1 MSKKIYVHVADD
13 HKIVIEG
20 IIAVINTD
28 KDIEINGYS
37 LTGKEVVE
45 WFAIKENKADVLILD
60 ITMPVYDGFEVLTR
74 LRKRH
79 RRQKIII
86 LSSYDDVGIVKEVLE
101 LGAVGYITKNNAGEH
116 IIAAIK
122 AVSQGEKYFS
132 PDVQQI
138 LIKDAINETVKGKTT
153 DDLILESLSEREIE
167 VLKLIAK
174 EYSTAEISDK
184 LSLSE
189 NTIET
194 HRRNLLKKLEV
205 KNSVGLAMYAVKNNI
220 V

>member
-132 PDVQQI
+132 PDIQQI

>member
-37 LTGKEVVE
+37 LTGKEVIDWISV
-45 WFAIKENKADVLILD
+45 KENKADVLILD
-60 ITMPVYDGFEVLTR
+60 INMPVYDGFEVLTR

-79 RRQKIII
+79 KRQKVIV
-86 LSSYDDVGIVKEVLE
+86 LSSYDDYGIIQEVLD
-101 LGAVGYITKNNAGEH
+101 LGCKGYITKNNAGEH
-116 IIAAIK
+116 IISAIK
-122 AVSQGEKYFS
+122 AVAAGETYFS
-132 PDVQQI
+132 TDVQQT
-138 LIKDAINETVKGKTT
+138 LIQKALNKNVQGKTT
-153 DDLILESLSEREIE
+153 DDLMLESLSDREIE
-167 VLKLIAK
+167 VLKLLAK
-174 EYSTAEISDK
+174 EYSTAEISDR
-184 LSLSE
+184 LSVSE
-189 NTIET
+189 STVET
-194 HRRNLLKKLEV
+194 HRRNMLKKLKV